1 MFGLRDFFKRQPPLI
16 LQTEAAECGLACLAS
31 ISNFYGRSCD
41 LISLRSQFDISLKGS
56 TLGSLI
62 QLAEAIGFNSR
73 PVRAEL
79 SELTELQLPAILHWD
94 LNHFVVLTR
103 TTNQS
108 MYILDPAC
116 GQKTLTLAQASGHFT
131 GVALELYPKTT
142 YTKPI
147 TPQRLGFRTLLHNML
162 GIKSALVSLFSIAL
176 LLQLFTLATPIFMQ
190 MAVDTVVVSED
201 RDLLTALGLGFLL
214 LALIQPIIGSCRQW
228 FAIRLSQA
236 TEFHL
241 QNNLYS
247 HLLHLPLAFFEKR
260 QSGDII
266 SRFDSLKHVQTA
278 LTQQFIESI
287 LDGLLACLT
296 LLMLALYSIPLT
308 LVVIA
313 AIGLYAML
321 RAITHNPLRAA
332 GEQDIVTAAKKQ
344 SYFLESIRAIQ
355 SIKTADNI
363 PNRTN
368 RFNNLLVENQNAQL
382 NKQKIS
388 LGYHFGNQLIFGLEN
403 ILVTWIGISAIIN
416 QQLSLGVLFA
426 FIAYKRQFT
435 TRVSSLIDNIFEFK
449 MLDLHLQ
456 RIGDI
461 ALSPSEINGRQTP
474 NLHSQALSLN
484 KVSFRYGFNE
494 PFLFNNLSMHLAAG
508 ETLAIVGPSGM
519 GKSTIVKLLLG
530 LLTPTEGNVLF
541 GGQDLQ
547 HLDKTPYRNLVAA
560 VTPED
565 QLISGSIADNIMF
578 GNAAIDQERMLQAA
592 ICAVIHQ
599 EILALPMGYH
609 TLVGDMGAVLSS
621 GQKQRILIARALYR
635 APSIIILD
643 EATSHLDINNE
654 KKILTNIKHTVP
666 SQILIAH
673 RPHTIACADRVIRL
687 TPQGYVYLTAEEA
700 LAATPIEH
708 AAG

>member
-1 MFGLRDFFKRQPPLI
+1 MSGLWNLLQRQPPLI

-31 ISNFYGRSCD
+31 ISTFYGRPCD
-41 LISLRSQFDISLKGS
+41 LTSLRSQFDISLKGS
-56 TLGSLI
+56 TLSSLI
-62 QLAEAIGFNSR
+62 HLAEAMGFNSR

-79 SELTELQLPAILHWD
+79 SELTELHLPAILHWD

-103 TTNQS
+103 TTNQTLH
-108 MYILDPAC
+108 ILDPAC
-116 GQKTLTLAQASGHFT
+116 GAKTLTFSKASEHFT
-131 GVALELYPKTT
+131 GVALELFPKTT
-142 YTKPI
+142 YTPMVKP
-147 TPQRLGFRTLLHNML
+147 QHLGLRTLLHNMQ
-162 GIKSALVSLFSIAL
+162 GIKSALASLFSLAL
-176 LLQLFTLATPIFMQ
+176 LLQLLTLATPIFMQ

-214 LALIQPIIGSCRQW
+214 LALIQPIVSSCRQW

-241 QNNLYS
+241 HNNLYA
-247 HLLHLPLAFFEKR
+247 HLLHLPMAFFEKR

-266 SRFDSLKHVQTA
+266 SRFDSLKQVQSA

-287 LDGLLACLT
+287 LDGLMACLT

-308 LVVIA
+308 LIVLTAMV
-313 AIGLYAML
+313 LYAAL
-321 RAITHNPLRAA
+321 RACTHQPLRAA
-332 GEQDIVTAAKKQ
+332 GENDIVTAATQQ
-344 SYFLESIRAIQ
+344 SYFLESIRAIH

-363 PNRTN
+363 ANRTN
-368 RFNNLLVENQNAQL
+368 RFNNLLVANQNAQL
-382 NKQKIS
+382 TRQAIA
-388 LGYHFGNQLIFGLEN
+388 LGYQFGNQLIFGLEN
-403 ILVTWIGISAIIN
+403 LLVTWLGISAILN

-435 TRVSSLIDNIFEFK
+435 SRVSALIDNIFEFK

-461 ALSPSEINGRQTP
+461 ALCPTELNGQQSPNAQS
-474 NLHSQALSLN
+474 LALSLD

-494 PFLFNNLSMHLAAG
+494 PLLFTNLSLHVAAG

-530 LLTPTEGNVLF
+530 LLTPAEGTVRF
-541 GGQDLQ
+541 GEQNLM
-547 HLDKTPYRNLVAA
+547 HLDKTAYRNRVAA

-565 QLISGSIADNIMF
+565 QLVNGSIADNIIF
-578 GNAAIDQERMLQAA
+578 GNTNIDPTRMEQAA
-592 ICAVIHQ
+592 ACAMIHQ

-609 TLVGDMGAVLSS
+609 TLVGEMGAVLSS

-635 APSIIILD
+635 APDIIILD

-654 KKILTNIKHTVP
+654 KKILANIKNTVP
-666 SQILIAH
+666 CQILIAH
-673 RPHTIACADRVIRL
+673 RPHTIACADRVMRL
-687 TPQGYVYLTAEEA
+687 TPQGFVYLTAEEA
-700 LAATPIEH
+700 MAPSMQTAAVV
-708 AAG
+708 

>member
-1 MFGLRDFFKRQPPLI
+1 MGSLLSFFKRQPPVI

-31 ISNFYGRSCD
+31 ISNFYGRNCD

-56 TLGSLI
+56 TLSSLMH
-62 QLAEAIGFNSR
+62 LAAAMGLNSR
-73 PVRAEL
+73 PLRAEL
-79 SELTELQLPAILHWD
+79 DELAEIQLPAIVHWD
-94 LNHFVVLTR
+94 LNHFVVLTA
-103 TTNQS
+103 TAGQS
-108 MYILDPAC
+108 ISIMDPAC
-116 GQKTLTLAQASGHFT
+116 GNKTLSLTQVSSHFT

-147 TPQRLGFRTLLHNML
+147 TPQRLRFRTLLHNML

-190 MAVDTVVVSED
+190 MAVDRVVVSED

-214 LALIQPIIGSCRQW
+214 LALIQPIIASCRQW
-228 FAIRLSQA
+228 FAIRLGQA

-266 SRFDSLKHVQTA
+266 SRFDSLKQVQTA

-287 LDGLLACLT
+287 LDGFLACLT

-308 LVVIA
+308 LVVVA
-313 AIGLYAML
+313 AIGLYGLL
-321 RAITHNPLRAA
+321 RAITHSPLRTA

-355 SIKTADNI
+355 SIKTAGNL
-363 PNRTN
+363 PSRTN

-382 NKQKIS
+382 NKHKIS

-403 ILVTWIGISAIIN
+403 ILVTWIGISAILN
-416 QQLSLGVLFA
+416 QELSLGVLFA

-461 ALSPSEINGRQTP
+461 ALSPSEVNGQQLPGTES
-474 NLHSQALSLN
+474 LALSLD

-494 PFLFNNLSMHLAAG
+494 PFLFNHLSMQLNTG

-519 GKSTIVKLLLG
+519 GKSTLVKLLLG
-530 LLTPTEGNVLF
+530 LLIPTEGTVILGN
-541 GGQDLQ
+541 QDLQ
-547 HLDKTPYRNLVAA
+547 HLDKNAYRNLVAA

-565 QLISGSIADNIMF
+565 QLVSGSIADNIMF
-578 GNAAIDQERMLQAA
+578 GHSSQDQERMVQAA
-592 ICAVIHQ
+592 VCAAIHL
-599 EILALPMGYH
+599 EILSLPMGYH

-654 KKILTNIKHTVP
+654 KKILANIKHTVP
-666 SQILIAH
+666 SLLLIAH

-687 TPQGYVYLTAEEA
+687 TPQGFVYLTAEEA
-700 LAATPIEH
+700 QAPALLNPTAT
-708 AAG
+708 

>member
-1 MFGLRDFFKRQPPLI
+1 MSSLMGFFKRQPPLI
-16 LQTEAAECGLACLAS
+16 LQSEAAECGLACLAS
-31 ISNFYGRSCD
+31 ISNFYARSCD

-56 TLGSLI
+56 TLSSLI
-62 QLAEAIGFNSR
+62 QLAEALGFNSR

-79 SELTELQLPAILHWD
+79 SELAELQLPAIMHWD
-94 LNHFVVLTR
+94 LNHFVVLSNVTSR
-103 TTNQS
+103 GIGI
-108 MYILDPAC
+108 MDPAC
-116 GQKTLTLAQASGHFT
+116 GEKTLSLAQASKHFT
-131 GVALELYPKTT
+131 GVALELYPKTI

-147 TPQRLGFRTLLHNML
+147 TLQRLGFRTLLHNML
-162 GIKSALVSLFSIAL
+162 GLKSTLVSIFSIAL

-228 FAIRLSQA
+228 FAIRLEQA

-266 SRFDSLKHVQTA
+266 SRFDSLKQVQTA

-287 LDGLLACLT
+287 LDGLLAVLT

-308 LVVIA
+308 LVVLA
-313 AIGLYAML
+313 AIALYAAL
-321 RAITHNPLRAA
+321 RAITHNPLRASS
-332 GEQDIVTAAKKQ
+332 EQDIVTAAKKQ

-355 SIKTADNI
+355 SIKTADNV

-382 NKQKIS
+382 NKQKIA

-403 ILVTWIGISAIIN
+403 ILVTWLGISAILN

-426 FIAYKRQFT
+426 FFAYKRQFT
-435 TRVSSLIDNIFEFK
+435 GRVSALIDNIFEFK

-461 ALSPSEINGRQTP
+461 ALSAPEINGRQTP
-474 NLHSQALSLN
+474 NPQSLALSLD

-530 LLTPTEGNVLF
+530 LLTPTDGAVLF

-547 HLDKTPYRNLVAA
+547 HLDKTAYRNLVAA

-565 QLISGSIADNIMF
+565 QLISGSIADNITF
-578 GNAAIDQERMLQAA
+578 GNAVIDQERMQQAA
-592 ICAVIHQ
+592 VCAAIHQ

-654 KKILTNIKHTVP
+654 KKILANIKHTVP
-666 SQILIAH
+666 SLILIAH

-687 TPQGYVYLTAEEA
+687 TPQGFVYLTAEEA
-700 LAATPIEH
+700 MAAPSAQTVLA
-708 AAG
+708 

>member
-1 MFGLRDFFKRQPPLI
+1 MFFSCDFFQRRPPLI

-31 ISNFYGRSCD
+31 ISNFHGRNCD

-56 TLGSLI
+56 TLSSLI
-62 QLAEAIGFNSR
+62 HLSEAMGFNSR

-79 SELTELQLPAILHWD
+79 SELNELQLPAIVHWD

-103 TTNQS
+103 ITATGICI
-108 MYILDPAC
+108 MDPAC
-116 GQKTLTLAQASGHFT
+116 GEKTRSINQASQHFT
-131 GVALELYPKTT
+131 GVALELTPKTT

-147 TPQRLGFRTLLHNML
+147 ATQRLGLSTLLHNML
-162 GIKSALVSLFSIAL
+162 GLKSALVSLFSIAL

-190 MAVDTVVVSED
+190 MAVHKVVVSED

-228 FAIRLSQA
+228 FAVRLSQA
-236 TEFHL
+236 TEYHL

-247 HLLHLPLAFFEKR
+247 HLLQLPLAFFEKR

-266 SRFDSLKHVQTA
+266 SRFDSLKQVQTA

-308 LVVIA
+308 LVVLA
-313 AIGLYAML
+313 AIALYAL
-321 RAITHNPLRAA
+321 LHAITHKPLRIAE
-332 GEQDIVTAAKKQ
+332 EQDIVTGAKQQ

-355 SIKTADNI
+355 SIKTAGNI
-363 PNRTN
+363 PSRSN

-403 ILVTWIGISAIIN
+403 ILVTWLGISAILN

-426 FIAYKRQFT
+426 FIAYKRQLT
-435 TRVSSLIDNIFEFK
+435 SRVSSLIDNIFEFK

-461 ALSPSEINGRQTP
+461 ALNPTEINGYQMP
-474 NLHSQALSLN
+474 NPQALALN
-484 KVSFRYGFNE
+484 LEQVSFRYGFNE

-508 ETLAIVGPSGM
+508 ETLAIIGPSGM

-530 LLTPTEGNVLF
+530 LLNPTEGRVIF

-547 HLDKTPYRNLVAA
+547 HLDKNAYRDLVAA

-565 QLISGSIADNIMF
+565 QLVSGSIAENIMF
-578 GNAAIDQERMLQAA
+578 GNAIIDQERMVQAA
-592 ICAVIHQ
+592 TGAAIHQ

-621 GQKQRILIARALYR
+621 GQKQRVLIARALYR
-635 APSIIILD
+635 APRIIILD

-654 KKILTNIKHTVP
+654 KRILANIKRSVT

-687 TPQGYVYLTAEEA
+687 TPQGFVYLTAEEA
-700 LAATPIEH
+700 LTIAPLQQSAN
-708 AAG
+708 